1 MATDHRVLVLIGAGS
16 AVFTRGLLA
25 DLIGAT
31 DLGGWDIRLV
41 DVDPEALSVATRLA
55 QTMVDA
61 RGVGDSIRVSSSTDR
76 RAVLGGAD
84 FIVTCVG
91 VGGRPAWQLDH
102 EVVQRHGIYQPVGDS
117 IMPGGISR
125 LLRTTPVL
133 VEIARDIAELAPD
146 AFFFNY
152 SNPMTANVQA
162 IHQQTGLEVVGLCHG
177 MHHIQRELAQLIDAP
192 FERTSTLYAGINH
205 LTFIYDFRVDGKDA
219 WPIIRERVHRELAE
233 APDPD
238 DIGNIFYEK
247 PTAWHN
253 PFAWELFDRYGAFA
267 AAGDRHVV
275 EFFPER
281 FADGDYYGKKLGI
294 DAFSL
299 PEILEWGE
307 GRYQGMRRQALGEE
321 PLDQS
326 IFDRSGGEQEQLI
339 AIIRSITFDSR
350 EMFSCNVVNH
360 GLVPGLPDW
369 SAVEIPGVAT
379 ARGIRP
385 IAVPDL
391 GKPLTAIL
399 ARRLSSVD
407 LAVDA
412 ALNGDRDLV
421 VEAMIADGAIFDAD
435 RAAALTDDLIAAQA
449 QHLPRFS

>member
-1 MATDHRVLVLIGAGS
+1 MNSDSRALVLIGAGS

-25 DLIGAT
+25 DLIGAD
-31 DLGGWDIRLV
+31 DLGAWEIRLV
-41 DVDPEALSVATRLA
+41 DVDAVNLDIAADLAERMVA
-55 QTMVDA
+55 A
-61 RGVGDSIRVSSSTDR
+61 RGAGEKIRVTRSTDR
-76 RAVLGGAD
+76 RAVLSGAD

-102 EVVQRHGIYQPVGDS
+102 EIVQRHGIYQPVGDS

-146 AFFFNY
+146 ALFFNY

-162 IHQQTGLEVVGLCHG
+162 IHQETGLEVVGLCHG
-177 MHHIQRELAQLIDAP
+177 MHHIQRELAQLIEAP

-205 LTFIYDFRVDGKDA
+205 LTFIYDFRLDGNDA
-219 WPIIRERVHRELAE
+219 WPLVRERVRRELAE
-233 APDPD
+233 APDPA

-253 PFAWELFDRYGAFA
+253 PFAWELFDRFGAFA
-267 AAGDRHVV
+267 AAGDRHVT

-281 FADGDYYGKKLGI
+281 FWQGDYYGKKLGI

-307 GRYQGMRRQALGEE
+307 NRYQGMRRQATGAE

-339 AIIRSITFDSR
+339 AIIRSITYDSR
-350 EMFSCNVVNH
+350 GMFSCNVVNN
-360 GLVPGLPDW
+360 GLVPGLPSW
-369 SAVEIPGVAT
+369 SALEIPGVAT

-399 ARRLSSVD
+399 ARRLTSVD
-407 LAVDA
+407 LAVEA
-412 ALNGDRDLV
+412 ALTGDRGLV
-421 VEAMIADGAIFDAD
+421 IEAMIADGAVFDAD
-435 RAAALTDDLIAAQA
+435 KAAALTDDLIAAQA
-449 QHLPRFS
+449 QHLPRFA